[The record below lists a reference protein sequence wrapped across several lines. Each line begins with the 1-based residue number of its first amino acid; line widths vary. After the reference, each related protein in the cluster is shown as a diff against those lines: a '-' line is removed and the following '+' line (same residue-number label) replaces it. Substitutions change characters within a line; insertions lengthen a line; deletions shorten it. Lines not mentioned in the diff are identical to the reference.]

1 MINTERDI
9 EPRGGA
15 RPVPMRLWRPR
26 RRGRT
31 DAQLRAKSCSAK
43 VQERWALGSQT
54 THNGRSE
61 GNAKSS
67 QP

>member
-43 VQERWALGSQT
+43 VQECWALG
-54 THNGRSE
+54 
-61 GNAKSS
+61 A
-67 QP
+67 